1 MKLPRRLINP
11 QTFVITRR
19 QIADLLK
26 IDPERIIRWEKWK
39 HVLWVHIK
47 GRGGYFVSYR
57 QLEQWV
63 RACGVLLRSCTT
75 LEALTELWEAIQN
88 PKEAK
93 RYTADGIGQLEEIW
107 YEQKT
112 RLSNP

>member
-1 MKLPRRLINP
+1 MKLPRCLINP

-19 QIADLLK
+19 QIAELLK
-26 IDPERIIRWEKWK
+26 IDPDRIIRWEKWE

-57 QLEQWV
+57 KLQQWV
-63 RACGVLLRSCTT
+63 SACGVLLHSCCT
-75 LEALTELWEAIQN
+75 LPELTKLWEAIQ
-88 PKEAK
+88 KEAK
-93 RYTADGIGQLEEIW
+93 RYTTDGIGQLEEIW